1 MQTTA
6 LLNINQCIY
15 CHLLQVLSLIKYTEL
30 FVVFAHIL
38 SGKVVHTYLKV
49 RFFQYSNGECKEAYC

>member
-30 FVVFAHIL
+30 FVVFARIL

-49 RFFQYSNGECKEAYC
+49 